1 LFFIRIAPHI
11 PLASCRSHTHTHNMS
26 VVEREQQLRT
36 TLEEVGS
43 NGSKLQPIAE
53 WCLAAYQDAVAAGS
67 AADRESVQRQTTSYV
82 SDAIA
87 NAAYHVHLAADSLS
101 ALLDLH
107 LVDLQQ
113 IEAKLSVAS
122 TVCSMSLEA
131 HNLMAHSLSLSLSLS
146 VCFIGVVRCNTIPA
160 YTSSIQ
166 DSQS

>member
-1 LFFIRIAPHI
+1 
-11 PLASCRSHTHTHNMS
+11 MS

-131 HNLMAHSLSLSLSLS
+131 HNLMAHSLSLSLCRSASLVLYAATRYQRIQAASKTRKVES
-146 VCFIGVVRCNTIPA
+146 VFQTYETNNSSTTSQTIA
-160 YTSSIQ
+160 GM
-166 DSQS
+166 